1 MTRKLRIGSFV
12 FIFFI
17 GVISAFFWT
26 NHPPIL
32 NSESSQQITKI
43 FNSTSENCSE
53 NKERTKY
60 IVCYKKNLEQGV
72 KIFGLKPMMAELE
85 NRYLYSVDF
94 DRGGINQC
102 HDVAHALG
110 QTAGAY
116 SKDLNKTILE
126 CPNICTSGCF
136 HGVVE
141 GAISTGYKILDNIG
155 ILCKNKINGVEAST
169 NSDCF
174 HGLGHGVADISGFD
188 LIQSLKYCD
197 LIDSIEG
204 QRNCGAGVIM
214 ELYEPSS
221 FDHALLEF
229 PEDIAKFCG
238 TLWGTYAETCYI
250 TAGTHAYIRNNSEQ
264 ESVNACISV
273 PSNFVGGC
281 VSALGQNMFFVYQG
295 DYKKLENFCTQ
306 LLKNHLKDCYSGVIE
321 SSVMS
326 DPLVRKGVEI
336 CSSFDI
342 VKSKEC
348 FDAIVTRMN
357 SSNRAEKIN
366 DICNILSSDKKETC
380 LNSVKN
386 ASE

>member
-1 MTRKLRIGSFV
+1 VTRIIRIASFV
-12 FIFFI
+12 LIFFI
-17 GVISAFFWT
+17 GVVYSFFFTNSPSKYNSAS
-26 NHPPIL
+26 NEDIV
-32 NSESSQQITKI
+32 QI
-43 FNSTSENCSE
+43 FDLTSKNCSE

-60 IVCYKKNLEQGV
+60 IVCYKKKLEQGV
-72 KIFGLKPMMAELE
+72 KTFGLKPMMAELE

-102 HDVAHALG
+102 HDVAHAIG
-110 QTAGAY
+110 QTAGAS

-197 LIDSIEG
+197 LIDSVEG

-264 ESVNACISV
+264 ESVDACISV
-273 PSNFVGGC
+273 PSSFVSGC

-295 DYKKLENFCTQ
+295 DYKKLETFCTQ
-306 LLKNHLKDCYSGVIE
+306 FLKNYLKDCYSGVLE

-336 CSSFDI
+336 CSSFD
-342 VKSKEC
+342 VTKSKEC
-348 FDAIVTRMN
+348 FDAIVSRMN

-366 DICNILSSDKKETC
+366 YICNILSIDKKETC

-386 ASE
+386 KSQ

>member
-1 MTRKLRIGSFV
+1 VASKFQIASFAL
-12 FIFFI
+12 IFFI
-17 GVISAFFWT
+17 GVISAFFISV
-26 NHPPIL
+26 NHSKL
-32 NSESSQQITKI
+32 NPESNREIIQI
-43 FNSTSENCSE
+43 FDSTSKNCSE
-53 NKERTKY
+53 SKERTKY
-60 IVCYKKNLEQGV
+60 IVCYKKNLEGGV
-72 KIFGLKPMMAELE
+72 KTFGLKPMMTELE

-102 HDVAHALG
+102 HDVAHAVG

-155 ILCKNKINGVEAST
+155 ILCRNKIDGIEAST

-197 LIDSIEG
+197 LIDSTEG
-204 QRNCGAGVIM
+204 QRSCGAGVIM

-250 TAGTHAYIRNNSEQ
+250 TAGTHAYIRNNSEK
-264 ESVNACISV
+264 ESVDACVSV
-273 PSNFVGGC
+273 PSSYISGC

-306 LLKNHLKDCYSGVIE
+306 FLQNNLKDCYSGVIE

-336 CSSFDI
+336 CSSFDL

-366 DICNILSSDKKETC
+366 DICNVLVSDKKETC
-380 LNSVKN
+380 LNSIKN
-386 ASE
+386 ASK